1 MPTMSY
7 YRYFCI
13 ILLLFPAIVL
23 AAVPS
28 KELTLNNAILLA
40 LRYNPSVR
48 NAQIQRVVDKFNLRL
63 AENQYEVNYA
73 LTGRASHNN
82 LVSNGYSFNTS
93 SASIRPSAYINS
105 TPYGTRVNLSLP
117 NTVNRDHTNGS
128 YYTPGVS
135 LTVNQPLLRGFG
147 KDVNMALLYNA
158 YDAEKI
164 NGLTLKNTLIITVT
178 QVISLYTNLIQ
189 SINTLKTQQLALKN
203 SITDRERYK
212 ALINAGRNA
221 PADLVQFEVNVANQ
235 QLSVQQQA
243 INVQQARYVLLNY
256 LGLDPTLPINV
267 PNSVTLPAVKIPS
280 LANSINMALQNNISY
295 QQALINLKILK
306 RQLITAKDQQNWQL
320 DLSAASTFGDAVNTN
335 SIGTNIS
342 QNRNNNV
349 ALELSIPINDLS
361 RQQQL
366 VQAKTSL
373 QQAEIN
379 LTAAKQ
385 QIIVDVTNIYNQ
397 LLSQKQQIIE
407 ARKLADLAS
416 RNLQIA
422 YTKLKFG
429 KTTPFEVSSLQT
441 QLINTQVSLINT
453 EQNYINTVANFDQ
466 ILGSTLQRWNI
477 QLRDQSREI

>member
-1 MPTMSY
+1 MYY
-7 YRYFCI
+7 YRYFVI
-13 ILLLFPAIVL
+13 SLLLLPTIVL

-40 LRYNPSVR
+40 LRYNPSLR
-48 NAQIQRVVDKFNLRL
+48 NAEIQRIVDKFNLRL

-73 LTGRASHNN
+73 LTGRASYSN
-82 LVSNGYSFNTS
+82 LVNNGRSFNAS
-93 SASIRPSAYINS
+93 NASISPSAYINS
-105 TPYGTRVNLSLP
+105 TTYGTRFNLSLP
-117 NTVNRDHTNGS
+117 NTINHNYGNGS
-128 YYTPGVS
+128 YYSPGVS
-135 LTVNQPLLRGFG
+135 LTINQPLLRGFG
-147 KDVNMALLYNA
+147 KDVNMAPLYNA
-158 YDAEKI
+158 YDTEKI
-164 NGLTLKNTLIITVT
+164 NRLTLKNTLINTIT

-189 SINTLKTQQLALKN
+189 SINTLRTQQLALKN
-203 SITDRERYK
+203 SVADRERYK
-212 ALINAGRNA
+212 ALISAGRNA

-235 QLSVQQQA
+235 QLSVQQQE
-243 INVQQARYVLLNY
+243 INVQQARYLLLNY
-256 LGLDPTLPINV
+256 LGLDPTLLITV
-267 PNSVTLPAVKIPS
+267 PKSVTLPEAKIPS
-280 LANSINMALQNNISY
+280 LADSIDIALHNNISY
-295 QQALINLKILK
+295 QQILINLKILK
-306 RQLITAKDQQNWQL
+306 RQVLSAKDQQNWQV
-320 DLSAASTFGDAVNTN
+320 DLSAASTFGGATTTN
-335 SIGTNIS
+335 SIGTNVS

-379 LTAAKQ
+379 LSAAKQ
-385 QIIVDVTNIYNQ
+385 QIIVDVTNAYNQ

-441 QLINTQVSLINT
+441 QLINAQVSLINT

-477 QLRDQSREI
+477 QLRDP